1 MRQVGITDLY
11 HAARAVQAV
20 PSTNREQFCRELLW
34 RAHVADKYVKRL
46 RKLHAEWGDGSLRAA
61 ALAQCSIA
69 QKGIDASDFRR
80 CLLIVLTTFHEGYH
94 QSSSSSGLH
103 LVRQG
108 LHM

>member
-20 PSTNREQFCRELLW
+20 PSTHREQFCRELLW

-46 RKLHAEWGDGSLRAA
+46 RKLHAKWGDGSLRAA
-61 ALAQCSIA
+61 ALAHCSMA
-69 QKGIDASDFRR
+69 QTGNDHSDLQR

-94 QSSSSSGLH
+94 QSS
-103 LVRQG
+103 
-108 LHM
+108 